1 MHFIKLGGVL
11 INLAQVASIS
21 FSEDGEVD
29 ALGVMKVD
37 GSIVLA
43 FSGGHT
49 VHMSADREDYDEL
62 CDDIEMTQVN
72 DFD

>member
-11 INLAQVASIS
+11 INLAQVASVS
-21 FSEDGEVD
+21 FEDDGD
-29 ALGVMKVD
+29 INALGQKED

-49 VHMSADREDYDEL
+49 VAMSANREDFDEL
-62 CDDIEMTQVN
+62 CDDIEKTGEY
-72 DFD
+72 